1 MSGIETRMNL
11 SNDSRLPV
19 RQNNWKYSSNAQ
31 SAAISSCKSRS
42 AVSESH
48 TCKSWI
54 ILLDRLESMS
64 GAHGPPWGDIQGRR
78 APHLNIIVDSHQQD
92 SDFHLRIRCND
103 AGGLGTVGHLLNTSL
118 AGISSILRDRNYG
131 LALFSS
137 PASSGI

>member
-31 SAAISSCKSRS
+31 SAAISSCKS
-42 AVSESH
+42 
-48 TCKSWI
+48 WI

-64 GAHGPPWGDIQGRR
+64 GAHGPPWGDIRGRR

-131 LALFSS
+131 LALFSR